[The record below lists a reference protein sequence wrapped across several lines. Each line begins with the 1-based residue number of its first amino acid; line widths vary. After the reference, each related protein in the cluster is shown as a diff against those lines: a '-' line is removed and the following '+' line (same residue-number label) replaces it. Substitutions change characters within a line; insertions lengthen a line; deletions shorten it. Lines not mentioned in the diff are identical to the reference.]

1 MAEKETNQ
9 AEELVVVGPG
19 ADGEDIRDEGDERS
33 DEETRGE
40 AEDQEDERAGHSE
53 QDDDDS
59 DERDGRRS
67 RRREERR
74 RRKENRNRDR
84 VELNFLRQRNES
96 LERRQSELDSR
107 VASGEMVMIDGRIA
121 ELDGQIREAERL
133 QALAIDKQ
141 DGASATEAQR
151 IATDLRSGR
160 AHLINLKN
168 QRQNAAR
175 TAPAPRVDPEIVAQ
189 AGEWAS
195 RHEWYDPNLRN
206 PDSRVAKAIEDT
218 LANEGKLDPRSPE
231 YWDELDRRLKKYMPH
246 RYGNGHR
253 NVRDDDDR
261 DDEREDRD
269 QEREDVRTERR
280 SRGPQVRVGGRE
292 RSLRKNEVYISA
304 ERKEAM
310 IQAGA
315 WDDPVLRERYLKQYQ
330 KYDRDS
336 RNR

>member
-1 MAEKETNQ
+1 MAEKETNQQ

-19 ADGEDIRDEGDERS
+19 ADGEDIREEGDERS

-40 AEDQEDERAGHSE
+40 AEDQDDERAGHADDQDD
-53 QDDDDS
+53 QDDDR
-59 DERDGRRS
+59 EGRRS
-67 RRREERR
+67 RRRDERR

-84 VELNFLRQRNES
+84 VELNFLRQRNEA

-107 VASGEMVMIDGRIA
+107 VANGEMVMIDGRIA

-133 QALAIDKQ
+133 QALAIDKH
-141 DGASATEAQR
+141 DGDSATEAQR
-151 IATDLRSGR
+151 IANDLRSGR
-160 AHLINLKN
+160 AHLLNLKN
-168 QRQNAAR
+168 QRESAKR
-175 TAPAPRVDPEIVAQ
+175 TAPPPRVDPEIVAQ

-206 PDSRVAKAIEDT
+206 PDSRVVKALEDA
-218 LANEGKLDPRSPE
+218 LANEGRLDPRSQE
-231 YWDELDRRLKKYMPH
+231 YWDELDRRAKKYMPH

-253 NVRDDDDR
+253 NVRDDDDDR
-261 DDEREDRD
+261 DDQED

-280 SRGPQVRVGGRE
+280 PRGPQVRVGGRE